1 VSGVLRAVRRL
12 KLRWTILAV
21 DDEGIRE
28 IPIAPEMAETAQC
41 SPRLLRLR
49 STLDRRNG
57 RHRRT
62 RSGTTTATNSKSSL
76 RCVESSWERMWKGMV
91 RSFPKGRRRKGWRGL
106 WLSAKAAFINPGSG
120 PPIGWK
126 IKARLQQEFVVG
138 GFSEGKGSRQNLGA
152 LLLGAYRNGIDL
164 GAQFSQ
170 MECSTGATNSRPHN
184 DNSHWLAN

>member
-1 VSGVLRAVRRL
+1 MKEYARFQLLQKWQKQPSAPLAYYVFDLLWTQGTDLTSERVLRM
-12 KLRWTILAV
+12 
-21 DDEGIRE
+21 
-28 IPIAPEMAETAQC
+28 PP
-41 SPRLLRLR
+41 
-49 STLDRRNG
+49 
-57 RHRRT
+57 
-62 RSGTTTATNSKSSL
+62 ATNSKSSL
-76 RCVESSWERMWKGMV
+76 RCLESSWERMWKGMV

-106 WLSAKAAFINPGSG
+106 WPSAKTAFVNPGSG

-152 LLLGAYRNGIDL
+152 LLLSAYRNGIDL